1 MFINLEKKQPFGFD
15 ENQLKDLL
23 QDLDVVYYKP
33 SLFLGWWQIQKRNWV
48 NKLLFKIPMFRYSIR
63 YQNSWEKTKAN
74 YLLLSHNDMV
84 FHGDI
89 LANYLS

>member
-33 SLFLGWWQIQKRNWV
+33 SLFLGWW
-48 NKLLFKIPMFRYSIR
+48 
-63 YQNSWEKTKAN
+63 
-74 YLLLSHNDMV
+74 
-84 FHGDI
+84 
-89 LANYLS
+89 